1 MQHILIFETF
11 QMQLSG
17 REVADGRAGV
27 REIQIMFVTCLMSC
41 NGQRLESAGAV
52 FRNLL
57 RDYSLHYFQDDV
69 VFPEIRYPTFDI
81 LASFSHTFQF
91 PIGSQCFHFFSN
103 YFLFSFCFRGGF
115 LTE

>member
-17 REVADGRAGV
+17 REVADGLAGV
-27 REIQIMFVTCLMSC
+27 RERQIMFVTCLMSC
-41 NGQRLESAGAV
+41 NGKRLESARAV

-57 RDYSLHYFQDDV
+57 RDYSLYYFQDDV
-69 VFPEIRYPTFDI
+69 VFPEIKYPTFDI

-91 PIGSQCFHFFSN
+91 PTGSQCFHFFSN
-103 YFLFSFCFRGGF
+103 YFCFRSAF
-115 LTE
+115 AEDF